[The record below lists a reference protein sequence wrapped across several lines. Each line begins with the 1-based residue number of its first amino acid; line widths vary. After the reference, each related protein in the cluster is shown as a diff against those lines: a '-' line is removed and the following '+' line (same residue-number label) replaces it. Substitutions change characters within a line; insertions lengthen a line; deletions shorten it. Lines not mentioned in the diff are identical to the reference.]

1 MNNIRKNTVS
11 SGLRVAALHAG
22 LLGVALVSGTIAGC
36 GGGAASGGGGSGG
49 TTPEGAVVTAAGT
62 AVSESDRL
70 RWSEAME
77 LFNTARADGFTE
89 QECEQVVSRFEQVN
103 REHEGGVFPEALYMI
118 AVTHERCGRAEQAT
132 EYYNR
137 TLQANERFCG
147 ARVAV
152 GVAHYRAGRV
162 PQARAE
168 FERAV
173 RDDSRCTE
181 GYTNLAILQ
190 RRESGGQAEAL
201 NNLRRALAIQSSYLP
216 AFNQMALLYL
226 DTAMTR
232 ARSTTTVA
240 GGTAQVSGAAAEE
253 SSSDESTRAA
263 RQAAARRA
271 AAGQMLDLA
280 EVVCRQ
286 AQMIDGGY
294 APIYNTWGLINVQ
307 QGNIIA
313 ALAKFERAFN
323 LDPNLFEA
331 YMNFGELT
339 LSFRGYQDAERAF
352 RRATELSAT
361 SYDAWLGLG
370 AALRGLNQTEQAQA
384 AYERA
389 IQIDGNRP
397 EAYFNLGLLYND
409 YMGGTE
415 PELRRAQQ
423 YYRDFAQR
431 AGNRPELAEVVTS
444 VNRQCGPCEHEQQ
457 AQATRGRSGRR
468 RARGYGRRRACQAG
482 RIEQIDCNLR
492 LQAELAE
499 IQRQALQMQ
508 AEIEAQAAQQ
518 QQQEQPPAESSAPPA
533 E

>member
-1 MNNIRKNTVS
+1 MNDSRKITGV
-11 SGLRVAALHAG
+11 LRAG
-22 LLGVALVSGTIAGC
+22 LLGTGLLGMGLLSGLVAGC
-36 GGGAASGGGGSGG
+36 GGGAVSSGGGSGN
-49 TTPEGAVVTAAGT
+49 TTPDGAEVTAAGT
-62 AVSESDRL
+62 AVSESDRQ
-70 RWSEAME
+70 RWSEAIS
-77 LFNTARADGFTE
+77 LFNTARADGWTQ
-89 QECEQVVSRFEQVN
+89 QECEQVISRFEQVN
-103 REHEGGVFPEALYMI
+103 REHAGGTFPEAIYMI
-118 AVTHERCGRAEQAT
+118 AVTHERCGNAEQAA

-190 RRESGGQAEAL
+190 RKERGGQAEAL

-226 DTAMTR
+226 DTAMSR
-232 ARSTTTVA
+232 AQSTTTVA
-240 GGTAQVSGAAAEE
+240 GGTAQASGATQQASEEE
-253 SSSDESTRAA
+253 ST
-263 RQAAARRA
+263 AAARRA
-271 AAGQMLDLA
+271 AARRAAAAQMLDLA

-323 LDPNLFEA
+323 LDPNLYEA

-352 RRATELSAT
+352 RRATELNAT

-409 YMGGTE
+409 YMGGSE

-431 AGNRPELAEVVTS
+431 AGGRSELAEVVTS
-444 VNRQCGPCEHEQQ
+444 VTRQCGPCEHQQQ
-457 AQATRGRSGRR
+457 AQVRGRSGRR
-468 RARGYGRRRACQAG
+468 TRGYGRQRRACQAG
-482 RIEQIDCNLR
+482 RIEQIDCNLQ
-492 LQAELAE
+492 LQAELE
-499 IQRQALQMQ
+499 EMQRQAAQMQ
-508 AEIEAQAAQQ
+508 AEIEAQAARQQ
-518 QQQEQPPAESSAPPA
+518 AESQDGSSPA
-533 E
+533 Q